1 MSCLRPACDRVAR
14 PATSAALISLLDRG
28 LRRQRHWWLAAGG
41 EPERIAALLAA
52 PLRASGAPPLGF
64 AEISAVFSP
73 LPALPA
79 AGAGAAAG
87 QACYRHLIQLRGR
100 GARISCWRHYDHGIR
115 WQRRCG
121 PMALACFLRHFSGD
135 GDGYL
140 AGMSGSFQDSYR
152 IRIQTPP

>member
-1 MSCLRPACDRVAR
+1 M
-14 PATSAALISLLDRG
+14 
-28 LRRQRHWWLAAGG
+28 
-41 EPERIAALLAA
+41 
-52 PLRASGAPPLGF
+52 
-64 AEISAVFSP
+64 FSP

-100 GARISCWRHYDHGIR
+100 GARISCWRHYGHGIR